1 MSGGRSAFCEGA
13 AAGDVFS
20 RHREVACFGR
30 RPLGDGDDDGELGAL
45 VASTIGA
52 DFNQTDTNLATQR
65 ELQEVRARKIL
76 ESGESTEPP
85 GLCL

>member
-1 MSGGRSAFCEGA
+1 MSDS
-13 AAGDVFS
+13 
-20 RHREVACFGR
+20 
-30 RPLGDGDDDGELGAL
+30 DDGELGAL